1 MRKGIVILL
10 LACLLV
16 GLCACVRENA
26 APSAL
31 EFQDI
36 AWNSSPEEVFE
47 KLGLDMETMER
58 GAVETD
64 SVSDHFY
71 ITVAGWDVFGEKALT
86 AYFRFDNYCP
96 ETSDYFGFSA
106 VQIFYPED
114 CDKEAILAKVRDQYG
129 PEAREYT
136 LYSIVDGKPEE
147 RRYIQEE
154 GSSCWF
160 SQRLVGD
167 ALSGQGKQAYRRA
180 LGSISDEG
188 FEACLAAPAARIEWT
203 ADYYGQ
209 FADMEH
215 IIPEDGHV
223 ARLSISGG
231 SLALVLQEF
240 ENAQ

>member
-10 LACLLV
+10 LVGLLV
-16 GLCACVRENA
+16 SLCACAKEDTV
-26 APSAL
+26 PSAL
-31 EFQDI
+31 EFRDI
-36 AWNSSPEEVFE
+36 SWNSSPEEVFE
-47 KLGLDMETMER
+47 KLGLDMETLDW
-58 GAVETD
+58 GAVKTD
-64 SVSDHFY
+64 PVSDYFR
-71 ITVAGWDVFGEKALT
+71 VEVSDWDVFGETAVT
-86 AYFRFDNYCP
+86 AYFRFDNYVP
-96 ETSDYFGFSA
+96 ETSDYFGLSA

-147 RRYIQEE
+147 HRYIQEE

-167 ALSGQGKQAYRRA
+167 ALSDQGKQAYRGA

-215 IIPEDGHV
+215 IIPEEGHV